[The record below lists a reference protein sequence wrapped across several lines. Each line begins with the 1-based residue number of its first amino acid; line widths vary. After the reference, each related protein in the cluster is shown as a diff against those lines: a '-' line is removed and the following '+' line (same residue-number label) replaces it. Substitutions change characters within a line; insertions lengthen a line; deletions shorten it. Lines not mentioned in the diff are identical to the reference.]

1 VLEDHLTGV
10 EAVEVSKTHRVSKGI
25 THATPRSQA
34 KARYDLLTYL
44 LTSTVYSHYLLHTQK
59 VAVEDAM
66 FQVDTSETS
75 MEPVAIQE
83 TVEDAIES
91 FLANF

>member
-1 VLEDHLTGV
+1 
-10 EAVEVSKTHRVSKGI
+10 
-25 THATPRSQA
+25 
-34 KARYDLLTYL
+34 
-44 LTSTVYSHYLLHTQK
+44 